1 MTLDQLKALTVDRF
15 DGSLQRRN
23 LFYKL
28 EGLVQEFL
36 VRKIPADFWINGSF
50 LTEEE
55 SPTDIDVAIKVMDDV
70 MQVLTAEQDEYLARI
85 SSDDGY
91 IDGLDIFVF
100 AGYWIGHPSYGTE
113 VDDGHSRV
121 VPTYGHQFGKGR
133 DDWLK
138 GIAVLAVGENHVGL
152 HLRS

>member
-1 MTLDQLKALTVDRF
+1 MTLHQLKSLTVERF
-15 DGSLQRRN
+15 NGSLERRN

-36 VRKIPADFWINGSF
+36 VHRIPAEFWIDGSF

-55 SPTDIDVAIKVMDDV
+55 VPSDVDVAIKVMDDV
-70 MQVLTAEQDEYLARI
+70 MQALTVPQEEFLSKL

-91 IDGLDIFVF
+91 IDGLDTFVF
-100 AGYWIGHPSYGTE
+100 AGYWIGHPHYGTE
-113 VDDGHSRV
+113 LDDGHSKV
-121 VPTYGHQFGKGR
+121 TPTYGHQFGKGH

-138 GIAVLAVGENHVGL
+138 GIAVLALWENHVGL